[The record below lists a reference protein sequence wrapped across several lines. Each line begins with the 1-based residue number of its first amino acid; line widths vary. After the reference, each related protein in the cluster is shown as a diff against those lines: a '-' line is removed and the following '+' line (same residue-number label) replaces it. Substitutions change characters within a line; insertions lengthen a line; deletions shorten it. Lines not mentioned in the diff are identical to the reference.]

1 MEGREAGQGGRLAQ
15 VEVVQVDT
23 PEAGLV
29 EECPILLGTMWLLG
43 GEAGGFPQVP
53 GVTDL
58 HRGGSSGQPGE
69 LMR

>member
-1 MEGREAGQGGRLAQ
+1 MEGREAGQGGSLAQ
-15 VEVVQVDT
+15 VEVAQVDT

-29 EECPILLGTMWLLG
+29 EGCQMPLGTMWLLG

-53 GVTDL
+53 GGTGL
-58 HRGGSSGQPGE
+58 HREGSSGQPVG